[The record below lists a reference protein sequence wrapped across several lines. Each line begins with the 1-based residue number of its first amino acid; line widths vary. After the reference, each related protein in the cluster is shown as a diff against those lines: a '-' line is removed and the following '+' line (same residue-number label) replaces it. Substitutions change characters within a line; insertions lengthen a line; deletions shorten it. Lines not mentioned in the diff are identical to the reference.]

1 MLSDNILVLELVESD
16 TYDFF
21 SLIELSAAIGL
32 DYGEH
37 EIRTVMSCLVVNNFK
52 IKYSEYY

>member
-21 SLIELSAAIGL
+21 SLIELSAAIGW
-32 DYGEH
+32 
-37 EIRTVMSCLVVNNFK
+37 IMVNMK
-52 IKYSEYY
+52 LERLCHV